1 MSDKKTNKKES
12 LSDSRYVLF
21 LVFSIIVIRS
31 VFSFRIGSLV
41 QITGADEF
49 GTIASAAFF
58 SGLDWSAI
66 VSANC
71 PYYGFGYS
79 TLFFWLFK
87 LSGNSQFLHI
97 SMSFMNTLLLCGVGI
112 MSYVIMRRHFKI
124 KDKRLSFMAA
134 LASAVFFDSLVYANL
149 IINETM
155 LIFIIWLVM
164 LIILEINISKGIFR
178 KMVLNAALGIIC
190 AYSLMVHTRSIIII
204 CAVIVT
210 GVMMFIFSKKSPINF
225 FVFIPVLAGGY
236 FLSNS
241 IVEMVQEKLWLA
253 GDGKVL
259 VNSTGSVMTS
269 LSYIT
274 RLFEPGGLSGFIYA
288 VIGQLYMLF
297 TLSGGVLAVGCVTG
311 IVLFVYGF
319 RQKKHQKK
327 IKAKDKNKTRRKNDA
342 YQESEDFRPFGIAV
356 SFIFS
361 ALLATLVLN
370 VVSALRLTPDIIMG
384 TGNPGSQKWF
394 VYVRYNA
401 LFCSPVVM
409 MVFAFANRYR
419 DRIKKVLNWA
429 VVLFAAVNAVFFGFV
444 AKYLIGVSSLR
455 SGEFYFLLPL
465 GRMKLGE
472 EITMACF
479 IYMTAAA
486 AVIFAL
492 IYLFMRADMG
502 WIAALVFIILNI
514 YIFGYISVN
523 VHESNAEVT
532 RSYADGYETVINRLE
547 DFYDVPQIYL
557 DRSNGGALYAFS
569 CQFALSRYEI
579 LEGIPQEASGEAI
592 VLSAKENDSAF
603 NMSLYNRYQLAENQ
617 FMYVMGSELQKA
629 LESIIS
635 ADNEQN

>member
-1 MSDKKTNKKES
+1 MSDKKVNKKES
-12 LSDSRYVLF
+12 LSDGRYVLF

-31 VFSFRIGSLV
+31 VFSFRVGSLV
-41 QITGADEF
+41 QTTGADEF

-87 LSGNSQFLHI
+87 LSDNSQFLHI
-97 SMSFMNTLLLCGVGI
+97 SMTFMNTLLLCGVGV
-112 MSYVIMRRHFKI
+112 MAYTVMRRHFKI
-124 KDKRLSFMAA
+124 RDKRLSFMAA

-155 LIFIIWLVM
+155 LIFIIWLVL
-164 LIILEINISKGIFR
+164 LIILEISISESFFR
-178 KMVLNAALGIIC
+178 RTVLNVSLGIIC

-210 GVMMFIFSKKSPINF
+210 GVMVKFFSGKSPVNF
-225 FVFIPVLAGGY
+225 FIFIPVLTGGY
-236 FLSNS
+236 FLSDT
-241 IVEMVQEKLWLA
+241 IVEMVQAQLWRA
-253 GDGKVL
+253 GGDTVL

-274 RLFEPGGLSGFIYA
+274 RLFEPGGLRGFIYA

-297 TLSGGVLAVGCVTG
+297 TLSGGVLAIGCVTG

-319 RQKKHQKK
+319 KQRKQV
-327 IKAKDKNKTRRKNDA
+327 DKNKNIKADENSR
-342 YQESEDFRPFGIAV
+342 EDSGFKPFGIAV

-370 VVSALRLTPDIIMG
+370 VVSALRLTPEIIMG
-384 TGNPGSQKWF
+384 TENPGSQKWF

-419 DRIKKVLNWA
+419 EKIKSVLNWA
-429 VVLFAAVNAVFFGFV
+429 VVLFAAVNAGFFGFV
-444 AKYLIGVSSLR
+444 VKYLNGVSSLR
-455 SGEFYFLLPL
+455 SGEFYFLFPL
-465 GRMKLGE
+465 SNLRMGD
-472 EITMACF
+472 EITTGCF
-479 IYMTAAA
+479 VSMTIA
-486 AVIFAL
+486 AVIVFIL
-492 IYLFMRADMG
+492 IYMFMRSDMG
-502 WIAALVFIILNI
+502 WLAALVFIILNV
-514 YIFGYISVN
+514 YIFGFISVN
-523 VHESNAEVT
+523 IHEVNAERT
-532 RSYADGYETVINRLE
+532 RSYSDCYETVINKLD

-557 DRSNGGALYAFS
+557 CRDNGGSLYAFS
-569 CQFALSRYEI
+569 CQFALNRYAI
-579 LEGIPQEASGEAI
+579 LEGLPDKDMDEAI
-592 VLSAKENDSAF
+592 VLSAKEADSRF
-603 NMSLYNRYQLAENQ
+603 DMSVYKRYQLADNQ
-617 FMYVMGSELQKA
+617 FMYVRGAELQA
-629 LESIIS
+629 AVESVIN
-635 ADNEQN
+635 AEFVDE